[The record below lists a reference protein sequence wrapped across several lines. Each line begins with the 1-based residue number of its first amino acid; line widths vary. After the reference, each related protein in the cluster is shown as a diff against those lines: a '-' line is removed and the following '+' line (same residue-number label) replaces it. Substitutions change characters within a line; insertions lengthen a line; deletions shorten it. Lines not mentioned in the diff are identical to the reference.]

1 MTDLVFT
8 VSPGEKICLAD
19 VDPGYTA
26 GFESKKAA
34 RERTAANLERLQEL
48 QERLYAQGKHAL
60 LVVLQAM
67 DAGGKDGTIKHVLG
81 AFNPQGVHVTPFKV
95 PTEEE
100 AAHDILW
107 RVHKAVPRRGM
118 VGIFNRSH
126 YEEVLI
132 VRVRELKPREVWSTH
147 YEHINAFERLLAES
161 GVAIVKLFL
170 HISPEEQAERLQE
183 RLQRPDKH
191 WKFNPADLEERK
203 RWTGYMAAFED
214 ALGRCS
220 TEWAPWHIVPANRKW
235 YRNLAVSE
243 VLVDVLEGLDLRY
256 PPACADIGSYT
267 VPEIG

>member
-8 VSPGEKICLAD
+8 VSPGQKISLAEI
-19 VDPGYTA
+19 DPGHTA
-26 GFESKKAA
+26 GFGSKKAV
-34 RERTAANLERLQEL
+34 RERTERNLKRLQGL
-48 QERLYAQGKHAL
+48 QERLYAEGKHAL

-95 PTEEE
+95 PTREE

-126 YEEVLI
+126 YEEVLV
-132 VRVRELKPREVWSTH
+132 VRVRGFKPPEVWSTH

-170 HISPEEQAERLQE
+170 YISPEEQAERLQE
-183 RLQRPDKH
+183 RLDRPDKH
-191 WKFNPADLEERK
+191 WKFSPADLEERT
-203 RWTGYMAAFED
+203 RWNGYMEAFED
-214 ALGRCS
+214 ALSKCS

-243 VLVDVLEGLDLRY
+243 VLIDVLERLDPKF
-256 PPACADIGSYT
+256 PPAVEDIGSYT
-267 VPEIG
+267 IPEIG